1 MDPIT
6 LAAKQLHAD
15 IEAFWSPHPGAPIA
29 PGPRIL
35 RLVVNPS
42 ERRDLLKALR
52 WFEWS
57 PVNRRPVIL
66 FEEPFEDEPSWLRAL
81 IAKTSDGCEAV
92 RKGLAE
98 DGMLLTPTPARPTD
112 AVLDATTA
120 RRYVDTAAECMV
132 NGALDGLFV
141 AVAPKR
147 VTDPRAYRATL
158 AKLTAL
164 PIGRA
169 LRVAVLDSPGAEQ
182 KLRALFPA
190 EARFEVDRAE
200 LFAFLKQTG
209 PKPSAGPTIPK
220 AAWSSALPARQ
231 VGETLRVL
239 LLEAG
244 QALSVDMARLTVQ
257 HFEAAQELSREN
269 DLTAQECAIG
279 IGLGSAHGAAG
290 DEAAALAAYD
300 DAMQRALTADRL
312 PLAAQALLGM
322 AGIHFSK
329 GRYAEAR
336 IAYETIARLTIAVPP
351 LAEEARRMQKQCR
364 ELERV
369 NTEEAPRS
377 RKEIAIAH

>member
-1 MDPIT
+1 MDPII

-15 IEAFWSPHPGAPIA
+15 IDAFWNPHPGALISA
-29 PGPRIL
+29 EPRVL
-35 RLVVNPS
+35 RLVVSPS
-42 ERRDLLKALR
+42 ERGDLLKALR
-52 WFEWS
+52 WLEWS
-57 PVNRRPVIL
+57 PDNRRPVIL
-66 FEEPFEDEPSWLRAL
+66 FGEPFEDEPRYLRAL
-81 IAKTSDGCEAV
+81 IAKTSDDCEAV
-92 RKGLAE
+92 RRGLIE
-98 DGMLLTPTPARPTD
+98 DGILPAPTPARVAA

-120 RRYVDTAAECMV
+120 RGYLDAAAECVV
-132 NGALDGLFV
+132 NGLLDGLFIALV
-141 AVAPKR
+141 PKR
-147 VTDPRAYRATL
+147 VADPRAYRATL

-164 PIGRA
+164 PIGTA
-169 LRVAVLDSPGAEQ
+169 LRVAVLDSPGVEQ
-182 KLRALFPA
+182 ELRALFPA

-209 PKPSAGPTIPK
+209 PKPSAGPAIAKPS
-220 AAWSSALPARQ
+220 WSSALPSRQ

-239 LLEAG
+239 LLDAG
-244 QALSVDMARLTVQ
+244 HALSVGKARLAIQ
-257 HFEAAQELSREN
+257 HFEVAQELSREN

-312 PLAAQALLGM
+312 PLAAQALLGF

-336 IAYETIARLTIAVPP
+336 IAYETIVRLPIDVPP
-351 LAEEARRMQKQCR
+351 LAEEAQRMQKQCL
-364 ELERV
+364 EIERV
-369 NTEEAPRS
+369 NAEEARS